1 MFQPAGGVA
10 GVPGRAFQVPSVT
23 IRVVPTCAAAMIP
36 LASAEMLR
44 PAIAITL
51 VPATSSDLMSATW
64 EVCQPLITLPGE
76 LATRVPLT

>member
-1 MFQPAGGVA
+1 M
-10 GVPGRAFQVPSVT
+10 
-23 IRVVPTCAAAMIP
+23 MP
-36 LASAEMLR
+36 LAFAEMFR

-64 EVCQPLITLPGE
+64 EVCQPLITLAGE